1 MRLVMMLGFS
11 ASSCP
16 LLTNGSMAWNVNS
29 VSERPSS
36 PASNFMVGTQRPKS
50 RPLIVE
56 ATKPGFTPV
65 IALEEAGAGVS
76 VEVDVDAASVVVDAT
91 SVAATADLEELVED
105 VAPRVTVTK
114 VVWTHPVAATATE
127 GVATEETATDA
138 ATEEAA
144 TSPEELPAAGAAPT
158 VPSTALVVKF
168 ENP

>member
-1 MRLVMMLGFS
+1 MRLVMMLGFR

-50 RPLIVE
+50 RPLMVE
-56 ATKPGFTPV
+56 ATNPGFTPV

-76 VEVDVDAASVVVDAT
+76 VEVDVDAASAVVLAT
-91 SVAATADLEELVED
+91 SVAATSADELVDE

-114 VVWTHPVAATATE
+114 VVWTHPVAATWTEDDATD
-127 GVATEETATDA
+127 ETATEA

-144 TSPEELPAAGAAPT
+144 TSPEELPAAGAVPT

-168 ENP
+168 EKP